1 VVVLVA
7 AEAAAVDT
15 AAGMAEEEVVVAVAD
30 MEVGAAEAVEA
41 AEVIAVTAEDTA
53 ADEIG
58 N

>member
-1 VVVLVA
+1 M
-7 AEAAAVDT
+7 
-15 AAGMAEEEVVVAVAD
+15 AAGMAEEEVVAVAD
-30 MEVGAAEAVEA
+30 TEVGAAEAVEA